1 MTDIGEGESEE
12 LEELRRLN
20 QSLHNF
26 FQILICLG
34 KLTLVRLTKNV
45 GGAMKTP
52 KSNFEYFFFMC
63 GVLATH
69 SRDC

>member
-12 LEELRRLN
+12 LEELRRMN

-34 KLTLVRLTKNV
+34 KLAPAKLTK
-45 GGAMKTP
+45 M
-52 KSNFEYFFFMC
+52 
-63 GVLATH
+63 
-69 SRDC
+69 